1 MTPGDAVRK
10 KAEAWYGEPCG
21 HMPPQ
26 STGQL
31 HGICI
36 FCWRDRGG
44 RAFTAGHAEG
54 RAEGLEWAVSKYCRN
69 KHDAECYNHE
79 TCPCERC
86 CHYRPIHREL
96 ARSRGAAEGK

>member
-1 MTPGDAVRK
+1 MTDDAVRK
-10 KAEAWYGEPCG
+10 KAEAAAANAP
-21 HMPPQ
+21 
-26 STGQL
+26 TGV
-31 HGICI
+31 
-36 FCWRDRGG
+36 GG
-44 RAFTAGHAEG
+44 AFDYAAGYLAGHAEG

-96 ARSRGAAEGK
+96 ARLRGGK

>member
-10 KAEAWYGEPCG
+10 KAQAAYPHAPACLADLNPWCECG
-21 HMPPQ
+21 AAEQ
-26 STGQL
+26 QQV
-31 HGICI
+31 
-36 FCWRDRGG
+36 WR
-44 RAFTAGHAEG
+44 AGHAEG

-96 ARSRGAAEGK
+96 ARLWGRK

>member
-1 MTPGDAVRK
+1 MTDDAVRK

-21 HMPPQ
+21 HLPPQ
-26 STGQL
+26 SAGQL

-54 RAEGLEWAVSKYCRN
+54 RAEGLKEAAKLVCQYCERGVC
-69 KHDAECYNHE
+69 KHDEVDEFCLAS
-79 TCPCERC
+79 
-86 CHYRPIHREL
+86 PIHREL
-96 ARSRGAAEGK
+96 ARSGGK

>member
-1 MTPGDAVRK
+1 MTAPGDAVRQ
-10 KAEAWYGEPCG
+10 KAEAWQAANWPAPC
-21 HMPPQ
+21 
-26 STGQL
+26 
-31 HGICI
+31 C
-36 FCWRDRGG
+36 DRSNTNVAAYE
-44 RAFTAGHAEG
+44 AFVAGHAEG

-96 ARSRGAAEGK
+96 ARLRGGK

>member
-1 MTPGDAVRK
+1 MTPGNAVRK
-10 KAEAWYGEPCG
+10 KAHAAIHTDRTHDKHWCNLPD
-21 HMPPQ
+21 
-26 STGQL
+26 GQHSPACHWL
-31 HGICI
+31 VDV
-36 FCWRDRGG
+36 WL
-44 RAFTAGHAEG
+44 AGHAEG

-96 ARSRGAAEGK
+96 ARLRGGK